1 MNVTLANCSLSL
13 INRGREVLVATITQF
28 LASAE
33 TRPSAH
39 AFKLSARVD
48 SIIVEGSSLE
58 HDLIPIFT
66 GDNNAVCGGNGAPNV
81 LAIDFEKNPLNLEA
95 DYGLSIGLEPIELMY
110 HEVSLQN
117 ININYIQRIEL
128 Y

>member
-1 MNVTLANCSLSL
+1 M
-13 INRGREVLVATITQF
+13 ATITQF

-39 AFKLSARVD
+39 AFKLSARVE

-66 GDNNAVCGGNGAPNV
+66 GDNNAVSGGNGAPNV

-95 DYGLSIGLEPIELMY
+95 DYGLSIALEPIELMY
-110 HEVSLQN
+110 HEVSFQKKFNRKLRYN
-117 ININYIQRIEL
+117 S
-128 Y
+128 